1 MLFLEITENVTERK
15 NDYSPEYHMVAV
27 RGFIQLLVLQEM
39 ENFNTFHD
47 VFERMIELFA
57 RSQTALRSQFEGQ
70 YQNFAVDLIA
80 HCVPKN

>member
-1 MLFLEITENVTERK
+1 MLFLEITETVTERN

-57 RSQTALRSQFEGQ
+57 RSQTALRS
-70 YQNFAVDLIA
+70 
-80 HCVPKN
+80 